1 MASKRRQGDRRQEE
15 WEMSLQK
22 EADWV
27 SKMAGREIVRRGR
40 FWSG

>member
-1 MASKRRQGDRRQEE
+1 MASKRRQQQRQEE

-27 SKMAGREIVRRGR
+27 SRMAGREIVRRGR